1 MLFNKITDLVNT
13 TIEKIPEITKP
24 RAKFFKHII
33 ILFLGMRGRYNFVN
47 LSRYGKLNEKTYR
60 NQFEKPFPWGELNT
74 ELIKSSCSHE
84 LISAFDPTFLPK
96 SGKHT
101 PHVGYHWSSVSGQVR
116 RGIEFGC
123 LGVVDVE
130 KRTAM
135 SLAAVQTPFPIKGEN
150 KNETMVDH
158 YLSIVLDHKENME
171 RLGISYHVVDGYF
184 AKEKYVSGIVENT
197 NMDIICRLRVDANLR
212 YRFTGEQNTGR
223 GRKRIYDGKVNLNQI
238 DRRRIRYCFDID
250 DCCVFFGIV
259 YSVGLK
265 RLIRIVYI
273 EQYDKKGYACA
284 YTILFSTDL
293 NLSPEKIYEYYTC
306 RFQIEFL
313 FRDAKQHVGMENCQ
327 GRSENKINFHV
338 NASLTTVSLAKAG
351 TVLTEN
357 QDKSSFSMADV
368 KVVFSN
374 KILTE
379 FIFSKLA
386 LDLSCKKIS
395 RLYLEC
401 LDVGRLVA

>member
-1 MLFNKITDLVNT
+1 MLFNKINDLINA
-13 TIEKIPEITKP
+13 TIDKIPEITKP
-24 RAKFFKHII
+24 RAKFLKHLL
-33 ILFLGMRGRYNFVN
+33 ILFLGMRGRYNFIN

-60 NQFEKPFPWGELNT
+60 NQFEKPFPWGKLNT
-74 ELIKSSCSHE
+74 ELIKSVCSKE
-84 LISAFDPTFLPK
+84 LISVFDPTFLPK

-101 PHVGYHWSSVSGQVR
+101 PHVGYHWSSVSGKVR

-123 LGVVDVE
+123 LGVVDIE
-130 KRTAM
+130 NHTAM
-135 SLAAVQTPFPIKGEN
+135 SLAAIQTPSASKGQN

-158 YLSIVLDHKENME
+158 YLGFVLDHKEEME
-171 RLGISYHVVDGYF
+171 TLGIRYHVVDGYF
-184 AKEKYVSGIVENT
+184 AKEKYVSGIVDNT

-212 YRFTGEQNTGR
+212 YRFTGKQKSGR
-223 GRKRIYDGKVNLNQI
+223 GRKRIYNDKVNLNQI
-238 DRRRIRYCFDID
+238 DRRSIRYCFDID
-250 DCCVFFGIV
+250 DCCVFSGIV
-259 YSVGLK
+259 YSISLK

-273 EQYDKKGYACA
+273 EQYDKKGFACG

-293 NLSPEKIYEYYTC
+293 NLSTEKIYEYYTC

-327 GRSENKINFHV
+327 SRSENKINFHV
-338 NASLTTVSLAKAG
+338 NASLTTVSLAKAR

-357 QDKSSFSMADV
+357 QDRSSFSMADV

-401 LDVGRLVA
+401 LDVGRLAA